1 MKGLTGRDAEGTQ
14 YQLYHII
21 LDHLEFLDQGDLF
34 AFESE
39 LAPVC
44 EDW

>member
-1 MKGLTGRDAEGTQ
+1 MKGLAGRGAKGTR
-14 YQLYHII
+14 YQLYRII
-21 LDHLEFLDQGDLF
+21 LDRLEFLDQGDLF
-34 AFESE
+34 AFEPE